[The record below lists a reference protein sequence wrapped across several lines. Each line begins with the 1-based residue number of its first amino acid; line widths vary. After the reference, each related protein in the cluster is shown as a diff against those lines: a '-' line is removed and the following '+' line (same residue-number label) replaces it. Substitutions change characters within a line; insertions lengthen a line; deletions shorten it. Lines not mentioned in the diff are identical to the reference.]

1 MMKCWYPAD
10 AAHHPSQ
17 QQQHNTLS
25 SHQAATACIN
35 HALPTADRRP
45 TPTPHQFLTTLVL
58 SGVIGFVLW
67 VIFEIKRNKRSVYAP
82 RPAKLP
88 HRAPPALAYGPLRW
102 VRTVATMSG
111 PETLRLAG
119 ACVRVLTAVAC
130 VLCEVCFDA
139 RYAADGSTIS

>member
-1 MMKCWYPAD
+1 MLVSRGRGPPSFTTTTTTQ
-10 AAHHPSQ
+10 HPLLPSGS
-17 QQQHNTLS
+17 NR
-25 SHQAATACIN
+25 CIN

-119 ACVRVLTAVAC
+119 ACVVWVLTAVAC
-130 VLCEVCFDA
+130 VFCEVCFDA